1 MQGFFLLT
9 APKPFG
15 ARFARFALPDRGA
28 ISRALKI
35 PPRNLSKAG

>member
-15 ARFARFALPDRGA
+15 ASETRAAPPDRGA

-35 PPRNLSKAG
+35 PPRNLSKVG